1 MSKIIFVGEKKKIY
15 DGDFS
20 QIGDNQVRLIF
31 HDDIP
36 SKKVLLSGFSLVN
49 EHNHDI
55 IQTNREDYV
64 FPYRTYEDEPN
75 KVELCN
81 DNIPWVAPPE
91 PEPQPE
97 PEPYV
102 PTLEEVKEAKVAEL
116 ENIKQQ
122 LVYAGFDATLTD
134 GTVEHFTLTMEE
146 QIELS
151 ALQQK
156 VKEGVPQLP
165 WHIEDESEHC
175 KYYKNED
182 MALIVE
188 AAFAHKSWHRTYF
201 QDLRIYIRSLD
212 NKEAVEAVTYG
223 MEIPEEYRAEPLK
236 DMMAAQEA

>member
-1 MSKIIFVGEKKKIY
+1 MSKIVFSKEKKKVY
-15 DGDFS
+15 NGDFF
-20 QIGDNQVRLIF
+20 QIGENQVRLIF

-36 SKKVLLSGFSLVN
+36 STEVLLSGFNLVN
-49 EHNHDI
+49 EHNGI
-55 IQTNREDYV
+55 VQTNREAYTYL
-64 FPYRTYEDEPN
+64 YRTYEDEPN

-81 DNIPWVAPPE
+81 NNAPWVAPPE
-91 PEPQPE
+91 PDPMPA

-102 PTLEEVKEAKVAEL
+102 PTLEEVQEAKVAEM
-116 ENIKQQ
+116 EAIKQQ
-122 LVYAGFDATLTD
+122 LVYAGFDVTLTD

-156 VKEGVPQLP
+156 VKDGVPQLP

-175 KYYKNED
+175 RYYKNED
-182 MALIVE
+182 MELIVE

-212 NKEAVEAVTYG
+212 NKEDVKAVTYG
-223 MEIPEEYRAEPLK
+223 MEIPEEFRAEPLK
-236 DMMAAQEA
+236 DMMAAQEE